1 MSRVAPHL
9 EAGRQ
14 AEDRALTELLRRGLQ
29 LVQRNYRC
37 PQGELDLVMEDGGT
51 LVIVEVRYR
60 RERGFGGAA
69 ETVGAGKQRKLL
81 LAAQHLLQADARL
94 RRKPLRF
101 DVFAVTEQRDGRIES
116 EWIRDAFRA

>member
-1 MSRVAPHL
+1 MSTAAHL
-9 EAGRQ
+9 AAGSQ
-14 AEDRALTELLRRGLQ
+14 AEDQALAELERCGLR

-37 PQGELDLVMEDGGT
+37 PQGELDLVMEDGDS

-60 RERGFGGAA
+60 RERGFGSAA
-69 ETVGAGKQRKLL
+69 ETVGAGKQHKLL
-81 LAAQHLLQADARL
+81 LAAQHLLQQDTRL

-101 DVFAVTEQRDGRIES
+101 DVFAITEQRDGRAER

>member
-1 MSRVAPHL
+1 MSTAPHL
-9 EAGRQ
+9 AAGQQ
-14 AEDRALTELLRRGLQ
+14 AEDRALAELERHGLK

-37 PQGELDLVMEDGGT
+37 PQGELDLVMEDGGI
-51 LVIVEVRYR
+51 LAIVEVRYR

-69 ETVGAGKQRKLL
+69 ESVGLGKQHKLL
-81 LAAQHLLQADARL
+81 LAAQHLLQRDAKL

-101 DVFAVTEQRDGRIES
+101 DVFAVTEQRDGRIED